1 MSRYL
6 LPENQRI
13 LWDCLRKIPVFQQYD
28 QSDRETLF
36 RKTMES
42 IHHQYKDR
50 ELSVADLQ
58 HLNRET
64 IAYVIHHIKSTQQ
77 STMLPSTSYTLSNS
91 SVQASPV
98 SKEYF
103 AEQKQGEIQRKFD
116 ERQQEYSTMLKKDP
130 PTTIDFREAKEIDK
144 PIENMEELIRLQ
156 MQNRQLDVAVPSPAS
171 SLRIH
176 ESVALHEPTIVL
188 GQGTDLK
195 KNVSWDLSKNE
206 IAYIEPRSSEIQEIR
221 DEIARLKQQFLDLNQ
236 KIESILEK
244 ILT

>member
-42 IHHQYKDR
+42 IHHQYKGR
-50 ELSVADLQ
+50 ELSLADLQ

-64 IAYVIHHIKSTQQ
+64 IAYVIHHIKTTYQN
-77 STMLPSTSYTLSNS
+77 TMMPSTSLS
-91 SVQASPV
+91 SVHTSPV

-103 AEQKQGEIQRKFD
+103 AEQKHGEIQRKFD

-156 MQNRQLDVAVPSPAS
+156 MMNRQLDVAVPPPTS
-171 SLRIH
+171 SLR
-176 ESVALHEPTIVL
+176 EPVALDEPTIVL
-188 GQGTDLK
+188 GQDLK

-221 DEIARLKQQFLDLNQ
+221 DEITRLKSQFQDLNQ
-236 KIESILEK
+236 KIEEIMEK
-244 ILT
+244 ILK